1 MKLIKLKGKFDV
13 ECYVNMN
20 SNVNFYLVQ
29 VAVKVIDKT
38 QMNQTS
44 IQKLNR
50 EMKIMKR
57 LDHPNIVRLYEV
69 RITGFIVVRLSQN
82 SVGLLCFKVADRCGL
97 L

>member
-1 MKLIKLKGKFDV
+1 MKLIKLKVEFDV

>member
-1 MKLIKLKGKFDV
+1 MRLPLPTNEQLEKLIIPIEFDHIF
-13 ECYVNMN
+13 NHN
-20 SNVNFYLVQ
+20 QPANFLASQ

-69 RITGFIVVRLSQN
+69 RQLF
-82 SVGLLCFKVADRCGL
+82 
-97 L
+97 